1 MKAGRRGG
9 LCRVSPV
16 GNAFAARLLPCSA
29 KKRNRIWKFRVSKC
43 DFFLGC
49 RGDAGVARALC
60 LRPGGRLVMVKE

>member
-9 LCRVSPV
+9 LCRVSLF
-16 GNAFAARLLPCSA
+16 GDALAARLPPCSA
-29 KKRNRIWKFRVSKC
+29 KKNRIWKFRVSKC

-60 LRPGGRLVMVKE
+60 QSAGGRLVMVKE

>member
-9 LCRVSPV
+9 LCRVSLV
-16 GNAFAARLLPCSA
+16 GNALAARLLPCSA
-29 KKRNRIWKFRVSKC
+29 KNKSHLEISVSKC

-60 LRPGGRLVMVKE
+60 RRPGGRLVMVKE

>member
-9 LCRVSPV
+9 LCRVSLF
-16 GNAFAARLLPCSA
+16 GDALAARLPPCSA
-29 KKRNRIWKFRVSKC
+29 KKKSHLEISGSKC

-60 LRPGGRLVMVKE
+60 RRPGGRLVMVKE